1 MSTNPSLPAVELE
14 FPNDFMFKVFGVHE
28 ASGAFEAEV
37 LRAVNTVLPVPQD
50 AMKSR
55 VSAQGSYCCV
65 SVLVRVGSMAQIEA
79 IYTALRRVD
88 GLKFLL

>member
-1 MSTNPSLPAVELE
+1 MSEEPSPPALELE
-14 FPNDFMFKVFGVHE
+14 FPHDFMFKVFGVHD
-28 ASGAFEAEV
+28 AAGAFETAV
-37 LRAVNTVLPVPQD
+37 LQAVNTVLPVPLD
-50 AMKSR
+50 AVKSR

>member
-1 MSTNPSLPAVELE
+1 MSEEPSSPAVELE
-14 FPNDFMFKVFGVHE
+14 FPNDFMFKVFGAHD
-28 ASGAFEAEV
+28 AAGTFETAV
-37 LRAVNTVLPVPQD
+37 LQAVNTVLPVPLD